1 MKLIRKIRKFFDIQL
16 APEEIVHVTLVQI
29 RAM

>member
-1 MKLIRKIRKFFDIQL
+1 MKFVKWVKRFFDVKMT
-16 APEEIVHVTLVQI
+16 ADEIVHVTLVQI

>member
-1 MKLIRKIRKFFDIQL
+1 MKLIRKIRKFFDVQL